1 MLKRNGKLGITLL
14 VTALMTSILA
24 ACGGNSNNAS
34 SQEPA
39 GSPSAGASVSASPS
53 ASPSK
58 EPVEMV
64 LATFNA
70 WGESEGLKSAIAAYE
85 ESTGNTVRVDVY
97 PDDQFINI
105 LKTKMSTNDAPDLF
119 MANAGDGMIPFSFLE
134 PLQGPW
140 VDKTLDSVKLFTA
153 KDGVAYE
160 AYAFPLGYFG
170 AIYNKKVF
178 EKAGVKVPMMNY
190 AELMDGLKKI
200 QGTGVTPIFIPGKD
214 SWTYQMLQAVGG
226 VYSVTDEDAAKMA
239 KNETKPSEMPGFM
252 QFAERMNSLVPYTN
266 KDHLSLLIAD
276 GYQGLLDG
284 KYGMTVLGDWLYDD
298 LAKLDAE
305 KVKDLGFM
313 PFTMDDS
320 KISAVVNLSGRA
332 LGVPLNSKHKQEAKD
347 LVNYLMEP
355 DHFNLL
361 VKPVQGA
368 APYKDYDTEKSV
380 WQEEMDGYIAQTGMP
395 VTLDVIRQRFP
406 TFPLGTDAGKPFLDI
421 FNGKDIKKAFDDWY
435 TDYAQYNRTVQTPGW

>member
-1 MLKRNGKLGITLL
+1 MLRKKGKITTVLTML
-14 VTALMTSILA
+14 TLSSLLA
-24 ACGGNSNNAS
+24 ACGNNGNNSAAPSQS
-34 SQEPA
+34 STQ
-39 GSPSAGASVSASPS
+39 PS
-53 ASPSK
+53 ASASESAAPK
-58 EPVEMV
+58 KAVELV

-70 WGESEGLKSAIAAYE
+70 WGESQGLKDAVAAYE
-85 ESTGNTVRVDVY
+85 QASGNTVRIDVY

-105 LKTKMSTNDAPDLF
+105 LKTKLSTNDAPDLF
-119 MANAGDGMIPFSFLE
+119 MANAGDGLIPFTFLE

-140 VDKTLDSVKLFTA
+140 VDKTLDSVKLFTT
-153 KDGVAYE
+153 KDGIAYE

-178 EKAGVKVPMMNY
+178 ENAGVKVPMMTY
-190 AELMDGLKKI
+190 AELMDGLQKI
-200 QGTGVTPIFIPGKD
+200 KDTGVTPIFMPGKD

-226 VYSVTDEDAAKMA
+226 VYSITDEEAAKMA
-239 KNETKPSEMPGFM
+239 ANETKPSEMAGM
-252 QFAERMNSLVPYTN
+252 LQWAEREKSLVPFTN
-266 KDHLSLLIAD
+266 PDHQSMLIAD

-332 LGVPLNSKHKQEAKD
+332 LAVPLNSKHKEEAKEV
-347 LVNYLMEP
+347 VNFLMEP
-355 DHFNLL
+355 DNFNIL
-361 VKPVQGA
+361 VSPVQGA
-368 APYKDYDTEKSV
+368 APYQGYDTVKSV
-380 WQEEMDGYIAQTGMP
+380 WQAEMDGYISQTGMP

-406 TFPLGTDAGKPFLDI
+406 KFPLGTDAGKPFQDI